1 MSRPATGSTKA
12 EYASGAGPRFAPAA
26 TLAAALALRLD
37 TDWFRTFAPGFFE
50 GGPET
55 RDILLRLIPD
65 DFDWAG
71 KRVMDFGCGAGRTL
85 VHFKEEAEL
94 AEIWGVDV
102 YEPALSNVERELCP
116 PMHAH
121 LSETDPPLP
130 FEDNSFD
137 LIWAISVWT
146 HLTDNA
152 LPWLAEMHR
161 ILRPGGLLI
170 ATYMGEQHSELLA
183 GEEWDEDRIGMNV
196 LRHFQGWDE
205 GGPMVL
211 ISDWWLREHW
221 GRAFEVLEI
230 EHDVQKLNW
239 PLLRKRDVAVTA
251 EDLARPGDD
260 PREMEALRHNLRQV
274 QRELEM
280 ALTEGEERYERMRAE
295 FEDSLSWRVTQ
306 PLRAAR
312 QRARRNAS

>member
-1 MSRPATGSTKA
+1 M
-12 EYASGAGPRFAPAA
+12 
-26 TLAAALALRLD
+26 ALRLD
-37 TDWFRTFAPGFFE
+37 TDWFRSFAPEFFE
-50 GGPET
+50 AGPQT
-55 RDILLRLIPD
+55 REVLLGLIPD
-65 DFDWAG
+65 DFDWEG
-71 KRVMDFGCGAGRTL
+71 KRVMDFGCGIGRTL
-85 VHFKEEAEL
+85 VHFREEAEL

-102 YEPALSNVERELCP
+102 DARALAHVERELCP
-116 PMHAH
+116 PMHSQ

-152 LPWLAEMHR
+152 LPWLTEMHR
-161 ILRPGGLLI
+161 ILKPDGLLI
-170 ATYMGEQHSELLA
+170 GTYMGESHSELLA

-196 LRHFQGWDE
+196 LRHYQGWDY

-230 EHDVQKLNW
+230 EHNVQKLDW
-239 PLLRKRDVAVTA
+239 PLLRKRDVSVTA
-251 EDLARPGDD
+251 EDLARLSDD
-260 PREMEALRHNLRQV
+260 PREIVALRHNLKQV

-280 ALTEGEERYERMRAE
+280 ALEEGAERYDAMRAE
-295 FEDSLSWRVTQ
+295 FENSLSWRVTQ

-312 QRARRNAS
+312 QRARRNVG